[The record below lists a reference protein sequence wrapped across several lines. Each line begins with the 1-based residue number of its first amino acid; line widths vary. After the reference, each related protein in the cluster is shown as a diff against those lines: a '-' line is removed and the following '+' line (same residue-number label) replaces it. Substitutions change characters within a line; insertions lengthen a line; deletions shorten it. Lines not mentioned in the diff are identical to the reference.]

1 MKMLPAKEEG
11 LMTKI
16 IIMLSL
22 FVLLSFGL
30 VYADS
35 SPSLWVTT
43 YGGTGSLADEMRS
56 VRQTSDGG
64 YIIAGETNSFGEN
77 GDAWV
82 MKLDK
87 DGNVIWQKT
96 YGGIHADVVISVQE
110 SFNGNASDGYIMAGE
125 TFSYGDG
132 SQSDAW
138 VFKLDNDGNIV
149 WQKTYSDSDG
159 FGTVNSIQQT
169 SDGGYIVAGE
179 TDSNAGAG
187 GGDSW
192 IFKLDADGNMEWQK
206 TYGGSNSDVAYS
218 VQQTFDGGYIVA
230 GLTASS
236 DKDEV
241 SGDAFV
247 LKLSDA
253 GDVEWQKSYDGG
265 NYDAAKSIMQTS
277 DEGYI
282 VAGVTYSFGEEG
294 DAWVF
299 KLDANGTIEWQMSY
313 GGDGFDAASSIQQ
326 TFSADGSA
334 VGYIVAGE
342 TNSFGAGDG
351 DSWVINLDLNGGI
364 VWQNT
369 YGSTGHDYAHS
380 VQQTFDENQSPDGY
394 IFVGASLF
402 SEKLSYD
409 AWVLRLDENGKAGDC
424 SSIETSTAAAAATS
438 ATAGNINMTVSNTAA
453 PTQGI
458 NREASSTDTKADSAA
473 MTLCRPG
480 SSIYILTVI
489 MDSAGTGNGNVMS
502 KQKDE
507 DDNLLI
513 NCGSDGTDCKM
524 RFETTT
530 ATKVTLVAQAD
541 IDSKFIGWSG
551 DGCNGNAKT
560 CTVPINQSRNVTAT
574 FDVKEFTIKTS
585 AGTGGTIVPSGV
597 TDPTDITRVNYGAQL
612 KYIITPDDEY
622 EVARIKVDNKV
633 VDIES
638 NEYTLG
644 NISANHRIQV
654 SFKRKSYNIAATV
667 TPEGAGTISPKGD
680 VPVKSGKGKKFIIKA
695 KKGYRLVSVLVNG
708 EDKGI
713 TNTWTFDN
721 VKSDQAIE
729 AVFAPK

>member
-1 MKMLPAKEEG
+1 M
-11 LMTKI
+11 
-16 IIMLSL
+16 
-22 FVLLSFGL
+22 
-30 VYADS
+30 
-35 SPSLWVTT
+35 
-43 YGGTGSLADEMRS
+43 
-56 VRQTSDGG
+56 
-64 YIIAGETNSFGEN
+64 
-77 GDAWV
+77 
-82 MKLDK
+82 
-87 DGNVIWQKT
+87 
-96 YGGIHADVVISVQE
+96 
-110 SFNGNASDGYIMAGE
+110 
-125 TFSYGDG
+125 
-132 SQSDAW
+132 
-138 VFKLDNDGNIV
+138 
-149 WQKTYSDSDG
+149 
-159 FGTVNSIQQT
+159 
-169 SDGGYIVAGE
+169 AGE

-192 IFKLDADGNMEWQK
+192 IFKLDANGNMEWQK
-206 TYGGSNSDVAYS
+206 TYGGSNSDVAYA

-236 DKDEV
+236 DVDEV

-299 KLDANGTIEWQMSY
+299 KLDTNGDIEWQMSY
-313 GGDGFDAASSIQQ
+313 GGDGFDTASSIRQ

-334 VGYIVAGE
+334 VGYVVAGE

-351 DSWVINLDLNGGI
+351 DSWVINLDVNGGI

-424 SSIETSTAAAAATS
+424 SSIVASTAAAAATS
-438 ATAGNINMTVSNTAA
+438 ATAGNINMTVSDTAA

-458 NREASSTDTKADSAA
+458 NRDASSTDTKADSAT

-489 MDSAGTGNGNVMS
+489 MDSAGTGNGNVVS

-513 NCGSDGTDCKM
+513 NCGSEGTDCKM

-551 DGCNGNAKT
+551 DGCNGHAKT

-585 AGTGGTIVPSGV
+585 AGRGGNIVPSGV

-612 KYIITPDDEY
+612 KYIITLDDEY

-644 NISANHRIQV
+644 NISANHKIQV
-654 SFKRKSYNIAATV
+654 SFKLKTYNIAATV
-667 TPEGAGTISPKGD
+667 TPEGTGIISPKGD

-708 EDKGI
+708 EDKGT